1 MGLIQLFHDI
11 DRLLDVP
18 DTLMRI
24 EQKIDA
30 LAIPEGDLSPIKE
43 DLENVSNLS
52 KSSKEK

>member
-43 DLENVSNLS
+43 DLQNVQNLG
-52 KSSKEK
+52 KTTE

>member
-11 DRLLDVP
+11 DALLDVP
-18 DTLMRI
+18 KTLERI

-43 DLENVSNLS
+43 DLQNVQNLG
-52 KSSKEK
+52 KPIE